1 MIKVNLLPAR
11 RARKAASATDPTAK
25 QFGAGVAA
33 VLAAGAA
40 VFFLVDMP
48 KRAKL
53 SELAAANQALDQQI
67 ADKNR
72 QLQGYGELK
81 KAEEEANRRAAAIE
95 GLLQNKVV
103 PAYVMHEIG
112 KILTAEGPTMSEEMV
127 RLAGNGIDS
136 DPNKR
141 FQVDWDP
148 KHVWLLSF
156 VDSGGSFRIEGGAQ
170 SESDVTQL
178 AKRLDASVFFWD
190 ISPSGGER
198 VTDTVNGVN
207 YYRFQ
212 ITGRMA
218 Y

>member
-11 RARKAASATDPTAK
+11 RAKKGSTTEPSAK
-25 QFGAGVAA
+25 QFAGGVAA

-40 VFFLVDMP
+40 VFFFIDMP
-48 KRAKL
+48 KRTKL
-53 SELAAANQALDQQI
+53 RELNEANKALDQQI

-72 QLQGYGELK
+72 QLAGYAELK
-81 KAEEEANRRAAAIE
+81 KAEEEATRREAAIDS
-95 GLLQNKVV
+95 LLASKVV
-103 PAYVMHEIG
+103 PGYVMHEIG

-127 RLAGNGIDS
+127 RLAGNGVDG

-156 VDSGGSFRIEGGAQ
+156 VDTGGSFRMEGGAQ

-198 VTDTVNGVN
+198 VNDTVNGVN

-212 ITGRMA
+212 IIGRMA